1 VFGIDRTPNTG
12 ENGTMQDTE
21 ALVID
26 AFAQLGLTA
35 VPAESTGTIRD
46 DLVIEP
52 GKVDVSLEL
61 KRRSLVDSA
70 SASRLIASIPKM
82 DRGPHDDT
90 GPRTM
95 FAVADRIT
103 AEARRVLTENGWGYL
118 DLRGRLDVRAPG
130 LVVSADVAPVAP
142 KASKRR
148 PLAGQVGL
156 EVAAELLM
164 NPSRPASVR
173 ELARSLK
180 RSPSAVSDTL
190 AAMRG
195 ENLIENHERVA
206 MSELFW
212 TMAEQWPS
220 DGEFLLDVPSPVHGE
235 SRDPL
240 RLGLDDIETSPGW
253 ALGGLS
259 AAVALGAPVAVRAD
273 QVLDFFVPDASILRR
288 ARTLLGSAPSEVTAT
303 CSVRLAPVPAVC
315 SKRFHLRVG
324 RDLWPTA
331 HPLFVALDLAKHEG
345 RGRDVLEAWTPAG
358 GVTRVW

>member
-1 VFGIDRTPNTG
+1 LTEHRTIGDTR
-12 ENGTMQDTE
+12 TMQDTE
-21 ALVID
+21 ALVVD

-35 VPAESTGTIRD
+35 VPAESTGTTRG

-70 SASRLIASIPKM
+70 SASRLVGSLVNT
-82 DRGPHDDT
+82 DRGPHHDT

-103 AEARRVLTENGWGYL
+103 SDARRVLTENGWGYL
-118 DLRGRLDVRAPG
+118 DLRGRLEVRAPG
-130 LVVSADVAPVAP
+130 LVVNADVEPVAS
-142 KASKRR
+142 KATKRR

-164 NPSRPASVR
+164 NPSRPVSVR

-190 AAMRG
+190 AAMRE
-195 ENLIENHERVA
+195 ENLIDKHEGVS
-206 MSELFW
+206 MPELFW
-212 TMAEQWPS
+212 TMAERWPS
-220 DGEFLLDVPSPVHGE
+220 HREFLLDAPSPVLGE

-240 RLGLDDIETSPGW
+240 RLGLDDVETSPGW

-259 AAVALGAPVAVRAD
+259 AAVVLGAPVAVRAD

-288 ARTLLGSAPSEVTAT
+288 ARTLLGSAAGEATAA

-315 SKRFHLRVG
+315 AKRFHTRVG

-331 HPLFVALDLAKHEG
+331 HPLFVALDLANDEG
-345 RGRDVLEAWTPAG
+345 RGRDVLAAWTPAG